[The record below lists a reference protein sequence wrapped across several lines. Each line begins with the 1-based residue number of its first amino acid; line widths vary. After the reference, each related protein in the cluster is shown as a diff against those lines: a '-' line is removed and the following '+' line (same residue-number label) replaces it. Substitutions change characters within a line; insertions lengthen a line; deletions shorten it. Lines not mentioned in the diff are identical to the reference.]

1 MTTRP
6 VRDIV
11 LFDEVKAIM
20 GKTVEIPDRKGY
32 RGTGAPGKILEDEL
46 HIQTNN
52 QDLPDAGRWEIKYT
66 SDNSYLTLFHKDPS
80 PREPSVMGELVR
92 ACGWDSGGRTS
103 FRHTVWGKSARGFEV
118 RVESARVSVHN
129 IGHPGIVPYWDMDDL
144 NNSAVTKLRNLLLVF
159 GDVRKSDRC
168 RAVTFKVAHMY
179 SGFKF
184 TEFRR
189 GLQEGWI
196 AVDFDARTTN
206 GGIRNHG
213 TKFRIKTRD
222 VALLYK
228 KTERVRP

>member
-32 RGTGAPGKILEDEL
+32 RGTGAPGKILEDQL

-80 PREPSVMGELVR
+80 PRKPSVMGELVR
-92 ACGWDSGGRTS
+92 TCGWDSDDRTS
-103 FRHTVWGKSARGFEV
+103 FRHTVWGKSARGFEIC
-118 RVESARVSVHN
+118 VESTRVLVQNARY
-129 IGHPGIVPYWDMDDL
+129 PGLVPYWDMDDL

-159 GDVRKSDRC
+159 GEVKKSGGC
-168 RAVTFKVAHMY
+168 RTVTFKVAHMY

-184 TEFRR
+184 TDFRR

-213 TKFRIKTRD
+213 TKFRIRTRD

-228 KTERVRP
+228 KTERVSP